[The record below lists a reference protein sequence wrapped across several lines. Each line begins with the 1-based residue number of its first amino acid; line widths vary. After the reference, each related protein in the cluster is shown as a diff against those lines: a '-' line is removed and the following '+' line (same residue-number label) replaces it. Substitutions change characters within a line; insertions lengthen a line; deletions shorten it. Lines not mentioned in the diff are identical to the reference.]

1 MSTFSGA
8 GLGLRRALLGEL
20 LDQTPDNI
28 DFLEVAPENWINL
41 GGRYAKQF
49 QQIAEQYPISL
60 HGLSLNLGGFA
71 PLDNELILAIKD
83 FIHTYDCPI
92 YSEHLSA
99 CADTGQLYD
108 LMPIPFTEEAVKVVA
123 ARIRQVQDMLGQRIA
138 IENVSYYAAP
148 FKQLD
153 ELQFINAVL
162 DEADCDLLLDVNNIY
177 VNSINHGYDG
187 EAFLLGLPPERVTY
201 MHVAGHF
208 DEACDLRVDT
218 HGADVINEV
227 WQLLQLAYR
236 HCGVKPTLLER
247 DFNFPPLADLLTE
260 VDHIHQLQQ
269 QYTLTKQRARPS
281 V

>member
-1 MSTFSGA
+1 
-8 GLGLRRALLGEL
+8 
-20 LDQTPDNI
+20 
-28 DFLEVAPENWINL
+28 
-41 GGRYAKQF
+41 
-49 QQIAEQYPISL
+49 
-60 HGLSLNLGGFA
+60 
-71 PLDNELILAIKD
+71 
-83 FIHTYDCPI
+83 
-92 YSEHLSA
+92 
-99 CADTGQLYD
+99 
-108 LMPIPFTEEAVKVVA
+108 
-123 ARIRQVQDMLGQRIA
+123 
-138 IENVSYYAAP
+138 
-148 FKQLD
+148 
-153 ELQFINAVL
+153 
-162 DEADCDLLLDVNNIY
+162 
-177 VNSINHGYDG
+177 
-187 EAFLLGLPPERVTY
+187 